1 MVQNCLKELIDLC
14 KQLGKAFGLHYYNIF
29 STATLKK
36 ISEKL
41 SSDPEVLLQIDGVT
55 EDKLEKYGAEVI
67 KVLQKYSEWQ
77 LPVDE
82 QTKSVGDGWID
93 TRRSEDDSTESSTYF
108 RNQPAQGQKR
118 KKGPFF
124 NYSKKRKAYGN
135 QSCSSKGR
143 GYNYNKQSSSGSRG
157 GSHSSGR
164 GSRSTAGD
172 APGGKR
178 PGFLSAPTPQGNQ
191 RPFLKP
197 TFSHMS

>member
-1 MVQNCLKELIDLC
+1 VEFYETESASSIRKHKAAVSKSVSQREEMVQNCLKELIDLC

-82 QTKSVGDGWID
+82 QTENVGDGWID

-135 QSCSSKGR
+135 QSCSSKG
-143 GYNYNKQSSSGSRG
+143 YVESCVSVK
-157 GSHSSGR
+157 
-164 GSRSTAGD
+164 D
-172 APGGKR
+172 
-178 PGFLSAPTPQGNQ
+178 LSCRLLIIP
-191 RPFLKP
+191 
-197 TFSHMS
+197 